1 MIPRIK
7 MISALTLAVLAFLT
21 ATTILIA
28 NRESTEPV
36 RDADGVIVPGYIAV
50 MDRVRIGG
58 VEQALLI
65 RGART
70 DAPILLWLHG
80 GPGTPA
86 IPFAREYNAAL
97 EREFLIVH
105 WDQRGAGK
113 SFYEADDLPDSRLRL
128 RENFVADAIELSER
142 LIRRFHG
149 ESPPAERKVILF
161 GHGWGAL
168 LAVLA
173 ARERPDLFYSVVAA
187 GLPVNMRENEIRSYD
202 WALATARESGNEQA
216 IRELETIGRPPYSSE
231 ERHAKVP
238 THWKW
243 IMRQGGALFERT
255 SLAGR
260 LPVILWNDEYNL
272 VDKVAFAEGAN
283 RILPAVWDEY
293 MRVDLLRDA
302 AALRVPVLMLHG
314 RHDRQMDPELAREY
328 FTRLRAPRKGWVW
341 FESSAHAPMF
351 AEPDRFHQVL
361 REWHADTR

>member
-1 MIPRIK
+1 MIQRIK
-7 MISALTLAVLAFLT
+7 TFSALTLAVLAFLT

-28 NRESTEPV
+28 NRESTAPV
-36 RDADGVIVPGYIAV
+36 RDADDVIVPGHIAA

-58 VEQALLI
+58 IEQALLI
-65 RGART
+65 RGARQ

-86 IPFAREYNAAL
+86 IPFAREYNAVL
-97 EREFLIVH
+97 EREFLVVH

-113 SFYEADDLPDSRLRL
+113 SFYEPDDLPDSQLRL
-128 RENFVADAIELSER
+128 RENFVADTIELSER

-149 ESPPAERKVILF
+149 ESPPAERKLVLF

-173 ARERPDLFYSVVAA
+173 AKERPDLFYSVVAA
-187 GLPVNMRENEIRSYD
+187 GLPVNMRANEERSYD
-202 WALATARESGNEQA
+202 WALATARESGNELA
-216 IRELETIGRPPYSSE
+216 VSELEAIGRPPYSSE

-243 IMRQGGALFERT
+243 IMRQGGALFGRT
-255 SLAGR
+255 SFASR
-260 LPVILWNDEYNL
+260 LPVILLNDEYNL

-293 MRVDLLRDA
+293 MQIDLLRDS

-328 FTRLRAPRKGWVW
+328 YAQLRAPRKNWAW

-351 AEPDRFHQVL
+351 AEPDRFYQVL
-361 REWHADTR
+361 RDWHADTR